1 MQSNPLI
8 ELNFWL
14 ASERE
19 AGAPNPCHAVLSS
32 ISLDG
37 VPHSRVVAIR
47 EISDDGILFFTQ
59 KSTRKVNELKNN
71 PQVSL
76 VFWLELL
83 QREVIIEGKT
93 LLLNQGENKHYW
105 DSYPQWAQIR
115 FLSYAPTSMQLIE
128 SKDILEQ
135 KRQKIEESFLNKPI
149 PLSPEYCGFRI
160 QPERMIFYAYRQ
172 DELSDVWEYALKTN
186 KWNFQRLS
194 P

>member
-1 MQSNPLI
+1 MQTNPII
-8 ELNFWL
+8 ELSLWL

-19 AGAPNPCHAVLSS
+19 AGAPNPSHAVLSS
-32 ISLDG
+32 TSLDG
-37 VPHSRVVAIR
+37 APHSRVVAIR
-47 EISDDGILFFTQ
+47 AISDEGILFFTQ
-59 KSTRKVNELKNN
+59 KRTRKVSELKNN

-83 QREVIIEGKT
+83 HREVIIEGKALFLSQSET
-93 LLLNQGENKHYW
+93 KNYW

-128 SKDILEQ
+128 NKEILEQ
-135 KRQKIEESFLNKPI
+135 KRQKIENSFLNKSI

-160 QPERMIFYAYRQ
+160 QPERMVFYAYQQ
-172 DELSDVWEYALKTN
+172 DELSDVWEYVLKN
-186 KWNFQRLS
+186 NEWNVQRLS